1 MQHPMPTWAADGVSL
16 LPLIEKLA
24 ASPDKNDTSARPAE
38 HPLVFSFGAI
48 INNQWKLVHNP
59 GVGQSISMGVFLF
72 CLEEARV
79 GLLGTHS
86 NVAECGSHF
95 TSISTR
101 PVETASFRPFCN

>member
-59 GVGQSISMGVFLF
+59 GVGQSISMGVFFVLSGGGTGGM
-72 CLEEARV
+72 ARYT
-79 GLLGTHS
+79 LQRS
-86 NVAECGSHF
+86 
-95 TSISTR
+95 
-101 PVETASFRPFCN
+101 